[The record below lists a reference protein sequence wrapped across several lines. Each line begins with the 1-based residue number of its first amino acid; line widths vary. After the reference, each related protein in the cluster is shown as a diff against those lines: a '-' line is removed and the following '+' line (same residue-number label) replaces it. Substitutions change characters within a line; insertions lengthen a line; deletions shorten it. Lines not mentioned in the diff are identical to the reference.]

1 DFQWCTR
8 SCGRSI
14 MSETAIMDDRTSV
27 QDSASSAVLV
37 QYRAKDSIVTP
48 SNLISLM
55 RAFMVL
61 PAIFALIAHL
71 YILVASIFVV
81 AFLSD
86 LLDGLVARR
95 TNTVSELGKIIDPLA
110 DKIFVGLVVIAMA
123 AYGLIPI
130 WFLVAIIVRDLIIL
144 AGGIWAKRKLGVV
157 LPSNYPGKAAVLII
171 SLTLF
176 LIMTGVPGNIITGM
190 EWLAIALMVG
200 SLFVY
205 GRRLGGL
212 LSVAK

>member
-1 DFQWCTR
+1 
-8 SCGRSI
+8 
-14 MSETAIMDDRTSV
+14 MSETATMDNRISV
-27 QDSASSAVLV
+27 QDPAVLA

-55 RAFMVL
+55 RAFMVF

-81 AFLSD
+81 AFISD

-123 AYGLIPI
+123 AYGLIPT
-130 WFLVAIIVRDLIIL
+130 WFLAAIIIRDMIII

-157 LPSNYPGKAAVLII
+157 LPSNYPGKAAVLTI

-176 LIMTGVPGNIITGM
+176 LIMTGVPSNIIAGM
-190 EWLAIALMVG
+190 EWLGIALMVG
-200 SLFVY
+200 SLWVY

-212 LSVAK
+212 LSVVK

>member
-1 DFQWCTR
+1 
-8 SCGRSI
+8 